1 MADGPAE
8 CIVFRFPGNDVRGE
22 ILPAPSARGSR
33 SQPDTMV
40 CHAIMRTSKRGRRFS
55 SDHQASGAR

>member
-22 ILPAPSARGSR
+22 ILPAPYCTGFTVSA
-33 SQPDTMV
+33 
-40 CHAIMRTSKRGRRFS
+40 
-55 SDHQASGAR
+55 